1 MVWMSKRGL
10 TEPVD
15 SLFSFITTLPNW
27 KEKLMEAPN
36 HVYFQYAFKK
46 ILLVL
51 FDSDLNAPPSKRSKR
66 IYPASVNREEATNSK
81 EGDK

>member
-1 MVWMSKRGL
+1 
-10 TEPVD
+10 
-15 SLFSFITTLPNW
+15 
-27 KEKLMEAPN
+27 MEALN

-51 FDSDLNAPPSKRSKR
+51 FDSDLSAPPSKRSKR

>member
-1 MVWMSKRGL
+1 
-10 TEPVD
+10 
-15 SLFSFITTLPNW
+15 
-27 KEKLMEAPN
+27 MEALN

-66 IYPASVNREEATNSK
+66 MYPASVNREEATNSK

>member
-1 MVWMSKRGL
+1 
-10 TEPVD
+10 
-15 SLFSFITTLPNW
+15 
-27 KEKLMEAPN
+27 MEALN

-81 EGDK
+81 EGDKQPKSMYTKAATNTQTLKIEK